1 MHGCMQKKGK
11 GIFIESRFGLTLTTQ
26 QTLNKDLELTSSY
39 KLQFYSACSHDV
51 KPLSTFN

>member
-1 MHGCMQKKGK
+1 MQKKGK
-11 GIFIESRFGLTLTTQ
+11 GIFIESRFGLTLPQ